1 MLRSSGVMW
10 EEQKKR
16 DRFKALNIGMSDA
29 IEGAYHKFKVE
40 QASNP
45 KVPPIKKISV
55 KLEVCSWK

>member
-1 MLRSSGVMW
+1 MW